1 MTFLGITR
9 TIALALCLGA
19 PLLVAQ
25 SPALRIEGAGQPATS
40 LTLDALRRLPTDTV
54 SFSAH
59 GAPAVRYRAVR
70 LSDVLAAAGQSLD
83 SMHIGHEAQ
92 VVIVVARDAYLAVF
106 SASELDPKLG
116 PTRAWLA
123 FEREAG
129 PLTAEE
135 GPFRLVVPTDA
146 KASRSAHQAT
156 TIRVIDA
163 QPPGTKR

>member
-1 MTFLGITR
+1 MV
-9 TIALALCLGA
+9 LALCLGA
-19 PLLVAQ
+19 PALFAQ
-25 SPALRIEGAGQPATS
+25 SPTLHIESAGRPVAP
-40 LTLDALRRLPTDTV
+40 LTIDALRRLPNDTV

-59 GAPAVRYRAVR
+59 GAPAVRYHAVR
-70 LSDVLAAAGQSLD
+70 LSDVLAASGQSLD

-129 PLTAEE
+129 PLTADE

-146 KASRSAHQAT
+146 KASRSAHQVT

-163 QPPGTKR
+163 QPPAAKP